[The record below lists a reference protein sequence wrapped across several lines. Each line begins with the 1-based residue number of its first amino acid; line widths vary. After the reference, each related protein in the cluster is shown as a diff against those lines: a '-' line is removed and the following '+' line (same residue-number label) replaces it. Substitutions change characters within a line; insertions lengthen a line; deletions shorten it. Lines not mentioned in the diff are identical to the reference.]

1 VDPRRLLPR
10 LRPLATYR
18 RQAVIAFLAVAI
30 GAASMGVLVA
40 VLVDQ
45 DGSEGGGPVPEASGR
60 SQGERGTSFLARIVP
75 PPGDETATAGPRVP
89 RTVSDLVR
97 RLPLERKVAQLFLV
111 GFQGKDLT
119 SPVFRQLRRL
129 DLGGI
134 IIDRQNYAGPQ
145 TLGSLAG
152 EARVVAEQVRH
163 VPPWVMAAQEGG
175 EFSPFR
181 DLPPAGSPADI
192 ASPADAGRTAALA
205 GRTLRELGVTGVL
218 APVIDVGLET
228 QPALGARVFSDDP
241 RRVAEYGVQTVTA
254 YDRRRM
260 FSAVKHFPGLG
271 TANQATEE
279 GPAQVGLTDV
289 ELEDRDLIPFRAAFR
304 AGAPGVVLSHGL
316 YATDDFTVPGS
327 LSRKIATDLLRGKL
341 KFRGVAITDDLAD
354 PAVTALESVP
364 DAAVKAIGAGADML
378 WISGSAGDQQAAY
391 VAVLRAVKRKRI
403 SRARVDE
410 AVGRILSAKR
420 RYRLIR

>member
-1 VDPRRLLPR
+1 MVDPRRLLSR
-10 LRPLATYR
+10 LRPLAPYR
-18 RQAVIAFLAVAI
+18 GEAAIALLAVAI
-30 GAASMGVLVA
+30 AAATVGALVA
-40 VLVDQ
+40 GDR
-45 DGSEGGGPVPEASGR
+45 SEDTGAVPEAGGR
-60 SQGERGTSFLARIVP
+60 AQGERGTSFLARIVP
-75 PPGDETATAGPRVP
+75 PPADETTTAGPRVP

-97 RLPLERKVAQLFLV
+97 RLPLERKVAQLFLI
-111 GFQGKDLT
+111 GFQGRDLT

-152 EARVVAEQVRH
+152 EARVVAGQVRH

-192 ASPADAGRTAALA
+192 ASPAAAGRAAA
-205 GRTLRELGVTGVL
+205 ASGKTLRELGVTGVL

-241 RRVAEYGVQTVTA
+241 GRVAEYGVETVTA
-254 YDRRRM
+254 YEGKRM

-271 TANQATEE
+271 TASQSTEE
-279 GPAQVGLTDV
+279 GPTQVGLTDV
-289 ELEDRDLIPFRAAFR
+289 ELEDRDLVPFRAAFG
-304 AGAPGVVLSHGL
+304 AGAPGVVLSNAL
-316 YATDDFTVPGS
+316 YSPDDFTVPGS

-341 KFRGVAITDDLAD
+341 KFRGVAITDDLTD
-354 PAVTALESVP
+354 PAISALESVP
-364 DAAVKAIGAGADML
+364 AAAVKALAAGADML

-410 AVGRILSAKR
+410 AVARILSAKR

>member
-1 VDPRRLLPR
+1 MAL
-10 LRPLATYR
+10 
-18 RQAVIAFLAVAI
+18 LAVAI
-30 GAASMGVLVA
+30 GAATFGALA
-40 VLVDQ
+40 
-45 DGSEGGGPVPEASGR
+45 GRGGAEDKGAVPEAGGR
-60 SQGERGTSFLARIVP
+60 SQGERRTSFLARIVP
-75 PPGDETATAGPRVP
+75 PPGDEAATGGPRVP
-89 RTVSDLVR
+89 RTVGDLVR

-111 GFQGKDLT
+111 GFRGKDLT

-134 IIDRQNYAGPQ
+134 IIDRQNYGGPQ

-175 EFSPFR
+175 EFSAFR

-192 ASPADAGRTAALA
+192 ASPSDAGRTAAVA
-205 GRTLRELGVTGVL
+205 GKTLRELGVTGVL
-218 APVIDVGLET
+218 APVIDVGTET
-228 QPALGARVFSDDP
+228 EPALGARVFSDDP
-241 RRVAEYGVQTVTA
+241 RRVAEFGIETVRA

-271 TANQATEE
+271 TANQSTEE

-289 ELEDRDLIPFRAAFR
+289 ELEDRDLVPFRAAFQ
-304 AGAPGVVLSHGL
+304 AGAPGVVLSNGL
-316 YATDDFTVPGS
+316 YATDSFTVPGS

-341 KFRGVAITDDLAD
+341 KFRGVAITDDLTD
-354 PAVTALESVP
+354 PAVTALGSVP
-364 DAAVKAIGAGADML
+364 DAAVQAIGAGADML

-391 VAVLRAVKRKRI
+391 VSVLRAVKRKRI

-420 RYRLIR
+420 RYGLIR

>member
-1 VDPRRLLPR
+1 MDLRRLLSQ
-10 LRPLATYR
+10 LRPLAPYR
-18 RQAVIAFLAVAI
+18 GAALIALLAVAI
-30 GAASMGVLVA
+30 GAATIGA
-40 VLVDQ
+40 RTGR
-45 DGSEGGGPVPEASGR
+45 DGPEEKGPVPQAGGR
-60 SQGERGTSFLARIVP
+60 SQGERDTSFLARIVP
-75 PPGDETATAGPRVP
+75 PPGEQATGGARVP
-89 RTVSDLVR
+89 RTVGDLVR
-97 RLPLERKVAQLFLV
+97 RLPLERKIAQLLLV

-129 DLGGI
+129 DLGGV
-134 IIDRQNYAGPQ
+134 IIDRQNYGGPQ

-152 EARVVAEQVRH
+152 EARVVAAQVRH

-192 ASPADAGRTAALA
+192 ATAADAGRTAALT
-205 GRTLRELGVTGVL
+205 GRTLRDLGVTGIL
-218 APVIDVGLET
+218 APVIDVGTET
-228 QPALGARVFSDDP
+228 EPALGARVYSDDP
-241 RRVAEYGVQTVTA
+241 GRVARFGIETVRA

-271 TANQATEE
+271 TANQSTEE

-289 ELEDRDLIPFRAAFR
+289 ELEDRDLVPFRAAFQ
-304 AGAPGVVLSHGL
+304 AGAPGVVLSNGL
-316 YATDDFTVPGS
+316 YATDSFTVPGS

-354 PAVTALESVP
+354 PGVTALESVP

-420 RYRLIR
+420 RFGLIR

>member
-1 VDPRRLLPR
+1 MGA
-10 LRPLATYR
+10 LAGR
-18 RQAVIAFLAVAI
+18 
-30 GAASMGVLVA
+30 
-40 VLVDQ
+40 
-45 DGSEGGGPVPEASGR
+45 GGPEENGPVPEAGVR
-60 SQGERGTSFLARIVP
+60 SQGERGTSFLARIIP
-75 PPGDETATAGPRVP
+75 PPSEEKATGGPRVP
-89 RTVSDLVR
+89 RTVGDLVR

-134 IIDRQNYAGPQ
+134 IIDRHNYGGPQ

-152 EARVVAEQVRH
+152 EARVVAAQVRH

-192 ASPADAGRTAALA
+192 ASPADGGRTAAVA

-228 QPALGARVFSDDP
+228 EPALGARVFSDDP
-241 RRVAEYGVQTVTA
+241 GRVAEYAIETVRA

-271 TANQATEE
+271 TANQSTEE
-279 GPAQVGLTDV
+279 GPAQVGLSDV
-289 ELEDRDLIPFRAAFR
+289 ELEDRDLVPFRAAFR
-304 AGAPGVVLSHGL
+304 AGAPGVVVSNGL
-316 YATDDFTVPGS
+316 YATDSFTVPGS
-327 LSRKIATDLLRGKL
+327 LSRRIATDLLRGKL
-341 KFRGVAITDDLAD
+341 KFRGVAITDDLSD

-364 DAAVKAIGAGADML
+364 GAAVKAIGAGADML

-410 AVGRILSAKR
+410 AVGRILFAKR
-420 RYRLIR
+420 RYGLIR